1 MWRALS
7 ASVFIGDP
15 AWAWRRRVIFAGCAL
30 ALAGVVQAVWIEKDH
45 AWGAVVLA
53 QSWTAFGATVAIYV
67 GLAVTD
73 EHLKRETERK
83 ERTSED
89 QRQGPASADGARG
102 QG

>member
-1 MWRALS
+1 MSLWQRLS
-7 ASVFIGDP
+7 DATFTGDR

-30 ALAGVVQAVWIEKDH
+30 ALAGVVQAVWFEKDH

-73 EHLKRETERK
+73 EHLRRETDRK
-83 ERTSED
+83 AAEA
-89 QRQGPASADGARG
+89 GKP
-102 QG
+102 